1 MSKSLGDQCCFGV
14 RLDTYRC
21 SVATRVFL
29 EKYFSRV
36 QSACWAQNALLCDEG
51 SRVGEEGGVWAG
63 AGLAWALLGSS
74 ASLSASRE
82 GEIPHTYFCHPAGAP
97 GDGML
102 LPEQHWACT
111 GPRLYQGR
119 AGGWCS
125 PNVKSQSC
133 ASGGLF
139 ASPLHMCV

>member
-1 MSKSLGDQCCFGV
+1 M
-14 RLDTYRC
+14 
-21 SVATRVFL
+21 
-29 EKYFSRV
+29 
-36 QSACWAQNALLCDEG
+36 
-51 SRVGEEGGVWAG
+51 GEEGGVWAG
-63 AGLAWALLGSS
+63 AGLAWTLLGSS

-102 LPEQHWACT
+102 LPEQHWVCT
-111 GPRLYQGR
+111 GPRLHQGR